1 MNYQQI
7 FLIIINLSEQLILH
21 NYSYSISNILLMQI
35 LSIFITSFYIIY
47 KISKIYIPIDIEVMD
62 DILKDVNQYITI
74 TFVILSNIVI
84 YYS

>member
-1 MNYQQI
+1 MNYHQI
-7 FLIIINLSEQLILH
+7 LLIFINLSQQLILH

-35 LSIFITSFYIIY
+35 LSIFIALFYIIY
-47 KISKIYIPIDIEVMD
+47 KISKIYMPIDIEVMD
-62 DILKDVNQYITI
+62 DILKDVYQYITI

>member
-1 MNYQQI
+1 MNYHQI
-7 FLIIINLSEQLILH
+7 LLIFINLSQQLILH

-47 KISKIYIPIDIEVMD
+47 KISKIPIPIDIELLD

>member
-1 MNYQQI
+1 MNYHQI
-7 FLIIINLSEQLILH
+7 LLIFINLSEQLILH
-21 NYSYSISNILLMQI
+21 NYGYSISNILLMQI
-35 LSIFITSFYIIY
+35 LSIFITLFYIIY

-62 DILKDVNQYITI
+62 DILKDVYQYITI

>member
-47 KISKIYIPIDIEVMD
+47 KISKIPIPIDIELLD

>member
-7 FLIIINLSEQLILH
+7 FLIFINLSEQLILH
-21 NYSYSISNILLMQI
+21 NYGYSISNILLMQI
-35 LSIFITSFYIIY
+35 LSIFITLFYIIY